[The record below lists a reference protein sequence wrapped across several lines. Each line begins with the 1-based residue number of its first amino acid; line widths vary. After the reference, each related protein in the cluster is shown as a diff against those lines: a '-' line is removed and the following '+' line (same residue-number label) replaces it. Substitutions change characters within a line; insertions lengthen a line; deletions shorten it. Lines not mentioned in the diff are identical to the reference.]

1 MLAHGCSLLCG
12 SVRPL
17 EGWPRD
23 QPAGMAR
30 SRFPGAAWVES
41 KPPEYSRRPS
51 RRAGRHSN
59 DAKET
64 VMGIALTMQEYL
76 EDNHVP
82 YDVARHGKTGSSA
95 MTAEASH
102 VPGGGLAKGVV
113 LRWDG
118 SYLLAVVPASRH
130 VDLEKVGAL
139 VGERVELASEDEA
152 SALFPDCDTGAVPVL
167 GAPYRI
173 ACVVDDRLE
182 RRDEVWFEGG
192 DHRTLV
198 HVSGDGFGRLMYGIP
213 HGRISD

>member
-1 MLAHGCSLLCG
+1 
-12 SVRPL
+12 
-17 EGWPRD
+17 
-23 QPAGMAR
+23 
-30 SRFPGAAWVES
+30 
-41 KPPEYSRRPS
+41 
-51 RRAGRHSN
+51 
-59 DAKET
+59 
-64 VMGIALTMQEYL
+64 MGIALTMQEYL

-182 RRDEVWFEGG
+182 RREEVWFEGG